1 MIALTTQS
9 ISIGVRRLAW
19 YTFLMLF
26 RSACR
31 QTISSEPHPLGAC
44 STLTVLL
51 RRTTMSN
58 RHLVQL
64 PKARLLAAG
73 VLLTVLMCALF
84 PGDSLGRDNAIFQQF
99 TQHIGRQIHKDKQ
112 AFAQAN
118 TCVSWFYK
126 ARKSPP
132 PTVQGIG
139 WNPTPSS
146 QLEVDCL
153 RRYPSGMDDARA
165 DLAKTQSVLSVS
177 LTFYQFALVADRND
191 DAIYSPVELRDLL
204 RSLSLSYHDGDPTPK
219 QAAALTERFD
229 SWYHR
234 GNIDALMQGMTDLY
248 ERGYRVTPS
257 DRVELDRVM
266 G

>member
-1 MIALTTQS
+1 M
-9 ISIGVRRLAW
+9 
-19 YTFLMLF
+19 
-26 RSACR
+26 
-31 QTISSEPHPLGAC
+31 
-44 STLTVLL
+44 
-51 RRTTMSN
+51 
-58 RHLVQL
+58 
-64 PKARLLAAG
+64 RLLAAG
-73 VLLTVLMCALF
+73 VFLTVLMCALF
-84 PGDSLGRDNAIFQQF
+84 PEDSLGRDNAIFQQF

-126 ARKSPP
+126 AGKTPP
-132 PTVQGIG
+132 PTVQEIG

-153 RRYPSGMDDARA
+153 RNYPSGMDDARD
-165 DLAKTQSVLSVS
+165 DLAKTQSLLSVS
-177 LTFYQFALVADRND
+177 LTFYEFALVADRND
-191 DAIYSPVELRDLL
+191 DAIYGPAELQDLF
-204 RSLSLSYHDGDPTPK
+204 RSLSLSYHDGEPTPK
-219 QAAALTERFD
+219 QVAALTERFD

-234 GNIDALMQGMTDLY
+234 RNMDALMQGMSDLY